1 MDWCLIKTGADMF
14 DMLHAYGLGIL
25 LACASGLSV
34 ELKDRATAFALT
46 CSQKSV
52 PQASV
57 DLLDDVLALPT
68 TEEVLAHQADRQREA
83 SLRVGN
89 LDGLLA
95 TLFTSPGVRASSV
108 REVLRK
114 SRRDGMAAEQAIKKV
129 RTARD
134 KWKGRVNRQAPGAG
148 SWLERLLSEYDPLY
162 PAIPVPKVV
171 SSGKDLSL
179 LMTIDPSFSYSTR
192 RPASDGLVA
201 HKTNV
206 AIRGADYA
214 VLLAYIGAAR
224 FLRTMPV
231 KGDLVAFFVPM
242 AASITL
248 SAETSLPLLAP
259 ADYTP
264 EQALILRWL
273 EYTLQAEGQAQW
285 RGLAFQVVQT
295 QGAQQSIPRE
305 KGYLDLSWCAHMQP
319 STRASLFAAWRRLL
333 SSEQERH
340 PYDIDHLLDSLRTHS
355 ARAWA
360 DHLYD
365 VAQCVHFVRSTE
377 IRPYRF
383 EAVKEVTALMNSSTP
398 SKLAE
403 ILERRVGT
411 LRFGHALRL
420 LGQINAAALR
430 DLAEELEAVQTLDR
444 LLLVLAQAAQDCQ
457 VAAAKSP
464 FTVVPTEEDLKYLLE
479 DVEQV
484 GAQTI
489 ARFLIILSALRYPR
503 LDETELDAQRLAR
516 VNRLLLATLATALP
530 QVAQEND
537 TLAYVDPGVVD
548 APGEQVESIPEQDG
562 VRP

>member
-134 KWKGRVNRQAPGAG
+134 KWKGRVNHQAPGAR
-148 SWLERLLSEYDPLY
+148 SMLEQILSEYDPLY

-224 FLRTMPV
+224 CLRTMPV

-273 EYTLQAEGQAQW
+273 EYPLQAEGQAQW
-285 RGLAFQVVQT
+285 RGLAFQMVQT
-295 QGAQQSIPRE
+295 QGAQQS
-305 KGYLDLSWCAHMQP
+305 L
-319 STRASLFAAWRRLL
+319 
-333 SSEQERH
+333 
-340 PYDIDHLLDSLRTHS
+340 
-355 ARAWA
+355 
-360 DHLYD
+360 
-365 VAQCVHFVRSTE
+365 
-377 IRPYRF
+377 
-383 EAVKEVTALMNSSTP
+383 
-398 SKLAE
+398 
-403 ILERRVGT
+403 
-411 LRFGHALRL
+411 
-420 LGQINAAALR
+420 
-430 DLAEELEAVQTLDR
+430 
-444 LLLVLAQAAQDCQ
+444 
-457 VAAAKSP
+457 
-464 FTVVPTEEDLKYLLE
+464 
-479 DVEQV
+479 
-484 GAQTI
+484 
-489 ARFLIILSALRYPR
+489 
-503 LDETELDAQRLAR
+503 
-516 VNRLLLATLATALP
+516 
-530 QVAQEND
+530 
-537 TLAYVDPGVVD
+537 
-548 APGEQVESIPEQDG
+548 
-562 VRP
+562 